1 MNLKQLLQDEI
12 QESKRLVD
20 KADGVYKRDLIT
32 KIEESKSKIKFYI
45 ACAILIT
52 IKFKMSLVGNLST
65 CSVCGKRKVIA
76 KQLNK
81 VLSKQNS
88 IDVYLECKDCVAVPL
103 WETKLKDGKQKAFD
117 HYQ

>member
-1 MNLKQLLQDEI
+1 
-12 QESKRLVD
+12 
-20 KADGVYKRDLIT
+20 
-32 KIEESKSKIKFYI
+32 
-45 ACAILIT
+45 
-52 IKFKMSLVGNLST
+52 MSLVGNFST

-88 IDVYLECKDCVAVPL
+88 IDVYLECKDCAAVPL
-103 WETKLKDGKQKAFD
+103 WETKLKEGKQNAFD